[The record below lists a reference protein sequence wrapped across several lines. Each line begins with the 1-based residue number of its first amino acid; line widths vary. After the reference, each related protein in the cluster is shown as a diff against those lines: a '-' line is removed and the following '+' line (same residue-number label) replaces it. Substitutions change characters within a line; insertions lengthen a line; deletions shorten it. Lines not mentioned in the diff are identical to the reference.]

1 MDVNQFSK
9 TTLNKLVLINCTS
22 IFSKLMVNTGLFL
35 LVPTISDN
43 NKGHVY
49 RMY

>member
-1 MDVNQFSK
+1 MDNQFSK